1 MAAGG
6 GNGRGIAHLLNEP
19 PERLWPDKVV
29 HHGARA
35 LLLVAV
41 AVLVTLL
48 FPPAQRLD
56 VARYEAGTVA
66 DETVQA
72 TIPFAVPKSDQELRR
87 DRAEAAASVP
97 ATFERRPAASDSMV
111 ARLNEFFVRLDSAAD
126 TGGVDAVERVIAA
139 TPDQLELLTE
149 EEARQRLESAAL
161 RVARELLPR
170 GFIDASQAQEITTNR
185 ITVSTGDGEER
196 SVPTDSLLIGRELLD
211 RAMGF
216 FMSESPDGED
226 LFRLLLIRFVEPTH
240 ALDQVATERDKD
252 AARRSVPTTKENV
265 LAGQVIVREG
275 DLIGETEMER
285 LNAYTEQLR
294 AEGLLEPQGLEF
306 ATLAGAALLHLLI
319 LTIFGLLLYFFRPD
333 VYAHFRWLVLLALL
347 ASTYFGAAAVVD
359 GQQWPPELLPIAFV
373 ALSVAVLW
381 DGRMALV
388 LALTLGAVT
397 GALQPFANYR
407 LVALTMLGG
416 AAAALA
422 VRVIRRRA
430 QTWIFVAVI
439 GAAYTAG
446 TLAFFLMQ
454 GLEPVDTAV
463 DLAWLLGN
471 GTVSAILAMGFIPV
485 FEWFTGITTDQTL
498 LEWADP
504 NRPLLRRLA
513 LEAPGTYAHTINV
526 ANIAEAAAGAIGAN
540 GLLCRVGIYYHDVGK
555 ILKPQYFV
563 ENQPGGRN
571 PHNKLKPD
579 TSASIVREHI
589 TEGYRLAKEAGVPDV
604 IADFVLEHHGTQK
617 IGFFWEKAKEE
628 YDEEDLDPEQFQ
640 YPGPRPRSK
649 ETAIAMLADSVE
661 SATRALQDPTPE
673 RTRDLV
679 CNIVNGKIE
688 AGQLDE
694 APLTLK
700 EIATLEEQFTKI
712 LAGMYH
718 HRIDY
723 PATRHLT
730 ESNSGEG
737 KAAGEGE
744 AVGELQE
751 QGAGPAAE
759 EGGGEGTGG
768 EATRGE
774 ATAEADRAEEDA
786 AGKESSAA
794 GVEAVTAEGH
804 RSGQS
809 RRASEKGS

>member
-1 MAAGG
+1 
-6 GNGRGIAHLLNEP
+6 
-19 PERLWPDKVV
+19 
-29 HHGARA
+29 
-35 LLLVAV
+35 
-41 AVLVTLL
+41 
-48 FPPAQRLD
+48 Q
-56 VARYEAGTVA
+56 
-66 DETVQA
+66 
-72 TIPFAVPKSDQELRR
+72 
-87 DRAEAAASVP
+87 
-97 ATFERRPAASDSMV
+97 
-111 ARLNEFFVRLDSAAD
+111 
-126 TGGVDAVERVIAA
+126 
-139 TPDQLELLTE
+139 
-149 EEARQRLESAAL
+149 
-161 RVARELLPR
+161 
-170 GFIDASQAQEITTNR
+170 
-185 ITVSTGDGEER
+185 R
-196 SVPTDSLLIGRELLD
+196 SVPVDSLLVGREFVD
-211 RAMGF
+211 RAVGYF
-216 FMSESPDGED
+216 VSDSPDGED
-226 LFRLLLIRFVEPTH
+226 LFRLLLIRFMEPTH
-240 ALDQVATERDKD
+240 VLDPMATELDKD
-252 AARRSVPTTKENV
+252 AARRSVPTDKESV

-275 DLIGETEMER
+275 DLIGETEVER
-285 LNAYTEQLR
+285 LNAYTAQLQTD
-294 AEGLLEPQGLEF
+294 GLLEPGGLEL
-306 ATLAGAALLHLLI
+306 ATLAGAGLLHLLI
-319 LTIFGLLLYFFRPD
+319 LAVFGLLLYFFRPE
-333 VYAHFRWLVLLALL
+333 VYVNFRWLVLLALL
-347 ASTYFGAAAVVD
+347 AATYFGAAAVVD
-359 GQQWPPELLPIAFV
+359 TQQWPPELLPIAFV
-373 ALSVAVLW
+373 TLSVAVLW

-388 LALTLGAVT
+388 LALTLSALT
-397 GALQPFANYR
+397 GALQPFSDYR
-407 LVALTMLGG
+407 LVALTLLGG

-430 QTWIFVAVI
+430 QTWIFVAVV

-526 ANIAEAAAGAIGAN
+526 ANLAEAGAGAIDAN

-555 ILKPQYFV
+555 MLKPQYFV

-571 PHNKLKPD
+571 PHDKLKPD

-628 YDEEDLDPEQFQ
+628 HDEEDLDPEQFQ

-679 CNIVNGKIE
+679 HNIVKGKIE

-700 EIATLEEQFTKI
+700 EIAALEEQFTKI
-712 LAGMYH
+712 LSGMYH

-723 PATRHLT
+723 PSTRHLT
-730 ESNSGEG
+730 ESGPGGGTVIGDGERSEPPQVEAVAADRSRPDDESGS
-737 KAAGEGE
+737 AGEGRD
-744 AVGELQE
+744 
-751 QGAGPAAE
+751 AG
-759 EGGGEGTGG
+759 
-768 EATRGE
+768 
-774 ATAEADRAEEDA
+774 RA
-786 AGKESSAA
+786 GR
-794 GVEAVTAEGH
+794 V
-804 RSGQS
+804 
-809 RRASEKGS
+809 SEKGS